1 MAWCSVAVWGP
12 VDAYTEKPWER
23 KALGGNWSNLGREGG
38 KRRKQREKGRM
49 NQGGLSHTSLDRT
62 GNLSSATLADGGLT
76 STYTLAVSE
85 TSFPFQVAGF
95 IVRL

>member
-1 MAWCSVAVWGP
+1 M
-12 VDAYTEKPWER
+12 
-23 KALGGNWSNLGREGG
+23 LGGNWVNLGREEG

-49 NQGGLSHTSLDRT
+49 NQGGLSHNSLDRT

-76 STYTLAVSE
+76 STYTLPVSE
-85 TSFPFQVAGF
+85 TSFPFQVAGL